1 MFDIPYIHVYTAVFI
16 IYLLFTI
23 INTQAIFWFK
33 KPMDLGAQKEHYNW
47 FINDFKKFLI
57 VNAIILGI
65 VTVLILVIA
74 VLQPWGILNVIVF
87 LIALAL
93 SFAFFYL
100 GAKYLKNLLNRHFK
114 TDGDE
119 SLVRQYYNHRY
130 PIYLAVLLS
139 LIFSLVVFAV
149 SVLSL
154 QLGLISTL
162 VI

>member
-1 MFDIPYIHVYTAVFI
+1 MFDIPYIHLYTAVFI

-33 KPMDLGAQKEHYNW
+33 KPMDLGSQPEHYQW

-57 VNAIILGI
+57 VNAIILGLMTVFAVVI
-65 VTVLILVIA
+65 VI
-74 VLQPWGILNVIVF
+74 LQPWGILNVIAF
-87 LIALAL
+87 FIALVL
-93 SFAFFYL
+93 SFSFFYL
-100 GAKYLKNLLNRHFK
+100 GAVYLKNLLNRHFK
-114 TDGDE
+114 TDGEE

-139 LIFSLVVFAV
+139 LVFSLVVFAI

-154 QLGLISTL
+154 QLGFISTS